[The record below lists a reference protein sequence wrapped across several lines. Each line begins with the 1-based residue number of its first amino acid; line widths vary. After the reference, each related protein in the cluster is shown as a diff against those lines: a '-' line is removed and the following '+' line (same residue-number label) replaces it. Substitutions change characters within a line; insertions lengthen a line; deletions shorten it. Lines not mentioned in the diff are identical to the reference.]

1 MTTFNLDSKKHTLRL
16 LHHNV
21 AIVSSGHGANA
32 CGATVTWF
40 TQSSF
45 NPPLVTMAVRA
56 DSRLYTVIAENRELV
71 ISLVTKGDNDLAAVF
86 FKPGTWDGDHFGGYK
101 AKPHILG
108 GAIIENSPA
117 WLAAKVKTIVEE
129 GDHHIII
136 SEVVDSGI
144 NNESAEAMCL
154 SETGWHY
161 GG

>member
-21 AIVSSGHGANA
+21 AIVSSGHGIEAS
-32 CGATVTWF
+32 GATVTWF

-45 NPPLVTMAVRA
+45 DPPLITMAVKA
-56 DSRLYTVIAENRELV
+56 DSHLYDVITKNRNLV
-71 ISLVTKGDNDLAAVF
+71 ISLVTKDDKALAGAF
-86 FKPGTWDGDHFGGYK
+86 FKPGSWDGDNFGGFN
-101 AKPHILG
+101 ARPHPLG
-108 GAIIENSPA
+108 GAIIDSSPA
-117 WLAAKVKTIVEE
+117 WLAAEVKTIVEE
-129 GDHHIII
+129 GDHHLII

-144 NNESAEAMCL
+144 NNNEAEAMCL